1 MSPRADFKGLVLR
14 PVSLLSDL
22 QASLRLTEDPFL
34 YPRSSPP
41 LVRGL
46 SEAFQSSGW
55 AFRVSQERARWHIV
69 GPELV
74 TRSLAA
80 KRSWS
85 AGVQGSGALFAS
97 CPSIPSQLGRGPS
110 GPGLDAS
117 KPLNQL
123 PVYRQSEIGGFFK
136 TTRLKFL
143 EFPGPRR
150 LLVPSESPLGTVQAL
165 WNL

>member
-1 MSPRADFKGLVLR
+1 MAHRWAGACHPQPGGQEVLVGR
-14 PVSLLSDL
+14 
-22 QASLRLTEDPFL
+22 
-34 YPRSSPP
+34 
-41 LVRGL
+41 
-46 SEAFQSSGW
+46 
-55 AFRVSQERARWHIV
+55 
-69 GPELV
+69 
-74 TRSLAA
+74 
-80 KRSWS
+80 
-85 AGVQGSGALFAS
+85 VQGSGALFAS